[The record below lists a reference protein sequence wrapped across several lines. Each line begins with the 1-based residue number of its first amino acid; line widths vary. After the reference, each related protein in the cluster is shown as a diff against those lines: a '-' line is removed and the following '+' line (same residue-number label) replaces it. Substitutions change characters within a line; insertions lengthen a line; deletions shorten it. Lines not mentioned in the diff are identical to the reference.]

1 MKKILSILIL
11 FGLIF
16 SIGCINQNYEI
27 NDTSKLATSTAVTEN
42 EKETVEEIPP
52 NMPSPAYVLV
62 LGPKNIDAP
71 GDDNLNLNAEWV
83 SISCTRGTVDL
94 VSWKMMDDYGWT
106 FVFPKVILYEGDTVT
121 IYTGCGKNTD
131 ASLFWCHDNAI
142 WNNSGDKLYL
152 YKPDGSLYRR
162 WNLN

>member
-27 NDTSKLATSTAVTEN
+27 NNTSKLATSTLATET
-42 EKETVEEIPP
+42 EKEIVEDIPP
-52 NMPSPAYVLV
+52 NIPSPEYVLV

-83 SISCTRGTVDL
+83 SISCTRGAVDL
-94 VSWKMMDDYGWT
+94 GSWK
-106 FVFPKVILYEGDTVT
+106 
-121 IYTGCGKNTD
+121 
-131 ASLFWCHDNAI
+131 
-142 WNNSGDKLYL
+142 
-152 YKPDGSLYRR
+152 
-162 WNLN
+162 